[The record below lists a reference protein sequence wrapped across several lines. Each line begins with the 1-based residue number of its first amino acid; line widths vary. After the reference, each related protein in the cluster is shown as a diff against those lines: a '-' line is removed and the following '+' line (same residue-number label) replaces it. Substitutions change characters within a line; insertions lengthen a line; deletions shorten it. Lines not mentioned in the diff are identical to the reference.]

1 MPLKI
6 VFMGTPEFSVPTL
19 SALVKNNF
27 NIVNVYTQPPKKSKR
42 GQKVNVS
49 PVEEFCKKN
58 SLNFR
63 NPQNLNNEE
72 ELKIF
77 KKLSPDLV
85 VVVAYGQ
92 IISKSFLDVA
102 KFGFI
107 NIHASLLPKWRGAA
121 PIQRGL
127 MNGDRKLGIS
137 IMKIEEKLD
146 SGPVL
151 VLKELEIDKHNTFGE
166 VEKKLSIMGADLLLE
181 SLKIIEDGSSK
192 FINQLHSEATYAK
205 KIDKKETKIN
215 WNLDANKV
223 LSHIHSL
230 SPNPGAWFVYE
241 KERFKV
247 FKAKTSTEQARP
259 GFILDDNLTI
269 GCKVNSIQI
278 LELQRQ
284 GKSKQSTKEFLLG
297 NKIAKNSILV

>member
-1 MPLKI
+1 
-6 VFMGTPEFSVPTL
+6 MGTPEFSVPTL
-19 SALVKNNF
+19 SALVKNKL
-27 NIVNVYTQPPKKSKR
+27 NIVNVYTQPPQKSKR
-42 GQKVNVS
+42 GQKINAS

-63 NPQNLNNEE
+63 NPKNLNNEE
-72 ELKIF
+72 ELEFF

-92 IISKSFLDVA
+92 IISKSFLDVV
-102 KFGFI
+102 KLGFI

-127 MNGDRKLGIS
+127 MNGDKKLGIS

-146 SGPVL
+146 SGPIL
-151 VLKELEIDKHNTFGE
+151 ALKELEIDKHNTFGE

-181 SLKIIEDGSSK
+181 SLKVIEDGSPK
-192 FINQLHSEATYAK
+192 FINQLHAEATYAK

-230 SPNPGAWFVYE
+230 SPSPGAWFMYE
-241 KERFKV
+241 KERIKV
-247 FKAKTSTEQARP
+247 LKAKISTEQASP
-259 GFILDDNLTI
+259 GRVLNDNLSI
-269 GCKVNSIQI
+269 GCKVDSIQI

-284 GKSKQSTKEFLLG
+284 GKSRQSHKEFLLG

>member
-1 MPLKI
+1 MSLKI

-19 SALVKNNF
+19 SALVKNKL
-27 NIVNVYTQPPKKSKR
+27 NIVNVYTQPPQKSKR
-42 GQKVNVS
+42 GQKINAS

-63 NPQNLNNEE
+63 NPKNLNNEE
-72 ELKIF
+72 ELEFF

-92 IISKSFLDVA
+92 IISKSFLDVV
-102 KFGFI
+102 KLGFI

-127 MNGDRKLGIS
+127 MNGDKKLGIS

-146 SGPVL
+146 SGPIL
-151 VLKELEIDKHNTFGE
+151 ALKELEIDKHNTFGE

-181 SLKIIEDGSSK
+181 SLKTIEDGSPK
-192 FINQLHSEATYAK
+192 FINQLHAEATYAK

-230 SPNPGAWFVYE
+230 SPSPGAWFMYE
-241 KERFKV
+241 KERIKV
-247 FKAKTSTEQARP
+247 LKAKISTEQASP
-259 GFILDDNLTI
+259 GRVLNDNLSI
-269 GCKVNSIQI
+269 GCKVDSIQI

-284 GKSKQSTKEFLLG
+284 GKSRQSHKEFLLG